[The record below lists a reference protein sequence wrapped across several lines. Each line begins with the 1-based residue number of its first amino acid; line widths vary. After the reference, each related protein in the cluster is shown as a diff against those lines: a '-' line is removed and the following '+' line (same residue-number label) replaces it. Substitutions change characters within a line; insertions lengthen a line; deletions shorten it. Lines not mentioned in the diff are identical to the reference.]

1 MEQTKILVICNALNY
16 KNIESEQPVYSA
28 FSNDEIQ
35 SINSWVK
42 NGGSLFLIA
51 DHTPFSSASKELAIT
66 FGFEFTDGYAEKKIS
81 SKYPSDLF
89 CRNNNT
95 LTQNTI
101 TKGRKPSEYVDS
113 ITTFVG
119 QAFKIPDSATS
130 ILVFDQN
137 YVLNTPLINGK
148 IESIKT
154 ESIAGYSQG
163 AILIYGKGHIA
174 TFGEAS
180 MFTGQLPAGLSWVK
194 RGFNSP
200 EAKNNFKL
208 LLNTIHWL
216 DINSSD
222 H

>member
-1 MEQTKILVICNALNY
+1 M
-16 KNIESEQPVYSA
+16 KNNIIDD
-28 FSNDEIQ
+28 DEIQ
-35 SINSWVK
+35 TVNTWVR

-51 DHTPFSSASKELAIT
+51 DHAPFAGAAKRLSDT
-66 FGFEFTDGYAEKKIS
+66 FGFEFTDGYAEKRIS

-95 LTQNTI
+95 LTQNDI
-101 TKGRKPSEYVDS
+101 TKGREPSEYVDS

-119 QAFKIPDSATS
+119 QAFKIPDSASS

-137 YVLNTPLINGK
+137 YVLNTPQIIGNV
-148 IESIKT
+148 ESIKT

-163 AILIYGKGHIA
+163 AILVYGRGRIA

-200 EAKNNFKL
+200 EAKNNYKL

-216 DINSSD
+216 DIKSS
-222 H
+222 HHKNN